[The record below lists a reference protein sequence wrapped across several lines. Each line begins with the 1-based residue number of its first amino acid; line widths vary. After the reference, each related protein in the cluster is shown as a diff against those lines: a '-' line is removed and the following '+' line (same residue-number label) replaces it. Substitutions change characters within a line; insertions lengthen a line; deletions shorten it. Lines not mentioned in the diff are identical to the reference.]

1 MSDTQKMGFVGLG
14 NMGRHMAGHLLEA
27 GYDLTVFDLD
37 PAAVKGLTD
46 KGAKASESVAALAG
60 EVDVLFTALPG
71 PPQVRAVALG
81 DDGVI
86 ANAKSGSV
94 YVDLTTNNPE
104 VTREVYA
111 AGKERGVSVIDAA
124 MSGGMHGAESRR
136 LSLMVGGDEDVAEK
150 LRPALETMSD
160 NVVYCGESGAG
171 TVTKVVNNFVS
182 LTESALLGEALAM
195 GVKWGVKL
203 DTLADVIGESRL
215 ELAPH
220 RVLPP
225 LHPGRQLQTWL
236 LPRPRG
242 QGPRAGQ
249 LARRGGRFEGRLP
262 RPLAAEVPRGPGQGL
277 GQ

>member
-46 KGAKASESVAALAG
+46 KGAKASESVAALAA

-124 MSGGMHGAESRR
+124 MSA
-136 LSLMVGGDEDVAEK
+136 AC
-150 LRPALETMSD
+150 T
-160 NVVYCGESGAG
+160 
-171 TVTKVVNNFVS
+171 
-182 LTESALLGEALAM
+182 
-195 GVKWGVKL
+195 
-203 DTLADVIGESRL
+203 
-215 ELAPH
+215 APN
-220 RVLPP
+220 
-225 LHPGRQLQTWL
+225 
-236 LPRPRG
+236 
-242 QGPRAGQ
+242 RAGS
-249 LARRGGRFEGRLP
+249 A
-262 RPLAAEVPRGPGQGL
+262 
-277 GQ
+277 